1 MIVWKK
7 VMDLVYHSQFTMRIN
22 KRVIPCFKDNSNVL
36 MRNRHLFKLIL
47 IEQKGRIKNLQK
59 HQRNQYIIKR
69 KKSVKNLM
77 KIVFN
82 YEVNN
87 QGYPSFRQTKILSK
101 YLKSSKKVLRLNV
114 NQLRKLVKSQNVY
127 QQKKCQ

>member
-7 VMDLVYHSQFTMRIN
+7 VMDLVYHSQFMMRIN

-36 MRNRHLFKLIL
+36 MRNRHLVKLIL

-59 HQRNQYIIKR
+59 HQRNQYIIKL

-77 KIVFN
+77 KIVSN

-101 YLKSSKKVLRLNV
+101 YLKSSKKVRRLNV